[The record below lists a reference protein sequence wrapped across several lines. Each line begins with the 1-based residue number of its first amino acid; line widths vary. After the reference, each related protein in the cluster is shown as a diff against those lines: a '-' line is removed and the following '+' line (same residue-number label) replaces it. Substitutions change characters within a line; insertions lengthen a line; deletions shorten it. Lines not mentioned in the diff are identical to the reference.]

1 MKKEIENID
10 DIKVLVDSFYK
21 KVIVDKTI
29 AHFFINVISVN
40 WDVHLPIMYSF
51 WDTVLF
57 GSMSYKGNPMLKH
70 IALSQKENMHKT
82 HFDAWTKLWEETI
95 DELYFGEKA
104 EQAKKKAKSISALM
118 MYKIDSNKT

>member
-1 MKKEIENID
+1 MKKEIEDID
-10 DIKVLVDSFYK
+10 DIKQLVDSFYK

-29 AHFFINVISVN
+29 AHFFINVITVN

-70 IALSQKENMHKT
+70 IALSQKEKLDIL
-82 HFDAWTKLWEETI
+82 HFDAWIKLWEETI
-95 DELYFGEKA
+95 DELFFGEKA
-104 EQAKKKAKSISALM
+104 QEAKKKAQNIKALM
-118 MYKIDSNKT
+118 MYKIDANKT